1 MTTTT
6 NRKQSPTLSLYQLLD
21 PEVLA
26 NPYPLYQRLRRE
38 APVYWDPYLHA
49 WVVTRYAD
57 VITVLHH
64 FSANRTPTP
73 AQLAGIG
80 LAELA
85 PVAQVMVR
93 QMLFLDAP
101 DHTRLRGLASTA
113 FTPARVEVLR
123 SHIKDIL
130 DNLIE
135 PLLSAGHMDL
145 IADLAAPL
153 PAIVTAEMLGVP
165 TTDAEQLKGW
175 SADFAE
181 VLGNFQHNPDRASRT
196 LKCVEEMTE
205 YFREAIRRMRTEPR
219 EGLINALLTAE
230 IDGDRLTEEEIIAN
244 CIVTMV
250 GGQET
255 TTNLIGNG
263 VLTLVRHPDQLER
276 LKNDL
281 TLIPSAVEE
290 LLRYE
295 SPSQHT
301 ARICPQDTEISGKKI
316 RKGQAV
322 IAVMGAGNR
331 DPERF
336 PDPDRLDLAR
346 TDNRH
351 LAFGWASH
359 FCFGA
364 PVARIEGQLALRAI
378 VSRMSNLEL
387 EPGPL
392 VWRDNLGW
400 SELTSWRVPFSGPHP
415 AVSIQT
421 DIVTVAT
428 GCPFHGAALR

>member
-1 MTTTT
+1 
-6 NRKQSPTLSLYQLLD
+6 
-21 PEVLA
+21 
-26 NPYPLYQRLRRE
+26 
-38 APVYWDPYLHA
+38 
-49 WVVTRYAD
+49 VTRYAD

-64 FSANRTPTP
+64 FSADRTPTP
-73 AQLAGIG
+73 EQLARIG
-80 LAELA
+80 LAELG
-85 PVAQVMVR
+85 PVAQVMVK
-93 QMLFLDAP
+93 QMLFMDAP
-101 DHTRLRGLASTA
+101 AHTRLRGLAATA

-130 DNLIE
+130 DDLLE
-135 PLLSAGHMDL
+135 PLLANGRMDV
-145 IADLAAPL
+145 IADLAAPM
-153 PAIVTAEMLGVP
+153 PAIVTAELLGVP
-165 TTDAEQLKGW
+165 TADAEQLKDW

-196 LKCVEEMTE
+196 LKCVEEMTA
-205 YFREAIRRMRTEPR
+205 YFREAISRLRTEPR

-263 VLTLVRHPDQLER
+263 VLTLLRHPDQLER
-276 LKNDL
+276 LRNDL
-281 TLIPSAVEE
+281 ALIPSAVEE

-301 ARICPQDTEISGKKI
+301 ARICPQDTELGGKKI

-336 PDPDRLDLAR
+336 PDPNRLDLGR

-364 PVARIEGQLALRAI
+364 PLARIEGQIAFAAI
-378 VSRMSNLEL
+378 VSRLSNLAL
-387 EPGPL
+387 EPTPL
-392 VWRDNLGW
+392 VWRDNLGLRG
-400 SELTSWRVPFSGPHP
+400 LTALPVTFN
-415 AVSIQT
+415 QT
-421 DIVTVAT
+421 QSLPGSKTTFAQSQSR
-428 GCPFHGAALR
+428 CPFHA

>member
-1 MTTTT
+1 MPVV
-6 NRKQSPTLSLYQLLD
+6 SPAPARSADEGPLSLYRLLD

-26 NPYPLYQRLRRE
+26 NPYPLYHRLRRE
-38 APVYWDPYLHA
+38 APVHWDPFLHA

-57 VITVLHH
+57 VVTVLHR

-73 AQLAGIG
+73 EQLAALG
-80 LAELA
+80 LESLT
-85 PVAQVMVR
+85 PVARVMVR

-101 DHTRLRGLASTA
+101 SHTRIRGLASQA
-113 FTPARVEVLR
+113 FTPRRVERLR
-123 SHIKDIL
+123 EHIQDIMDGLL
-130 DNLIE
+130 DAVIARGRME
-135 PLLSAGHMDL
+135 V

-165 TTDAEQLKGW
+165 TRDHGLLKKW

-181 VLGNFQHNPDRASRT
+181 MLGNFQHNPDRAARVLRS
-196 LKCVEEMTE
+196 TE
-205 YFREAIRRMRTEPR
+205 DMVAYFREAVREQRERPR
-219 EGLINALLTAE
+219 DGLVSALLAAE
-230 IDGDRLTEEEIIAN
+230 IDGDRFTEDEVIAN
-244 CIVTMV
+244 VIVTMV

-263 VLTLVRHPDQLER
+263 ILTLLRNPSALAR
-276 LKNDL
+276 LRDDPG
-281 TLIPSAVEE
+281 LITSAVEE

-301 ARICPQDTEISGKKI
+301 ARLAPDDVMLGDKLI
-316 RKGQAV
+316 RKRQAV

-346 TDNRH
+346 ADNRH
-351 LAFGWASH
+351 LAFGWAAH

-364 PVARIEGQLALRAI
+364 PLARIEGQIAFATMLR
-378 VSRMSNLEL
+378 RLPNLRL

-392 VWRDNLGW
+392 VWRENLGLRG
-400 SELTSWRVPFSGPHP
+400 LTALP
-415 AVSIQT
+415 
-421 DIVTVAT
+421 VAFDT
-428 GCPFHGAALR
+428 RT